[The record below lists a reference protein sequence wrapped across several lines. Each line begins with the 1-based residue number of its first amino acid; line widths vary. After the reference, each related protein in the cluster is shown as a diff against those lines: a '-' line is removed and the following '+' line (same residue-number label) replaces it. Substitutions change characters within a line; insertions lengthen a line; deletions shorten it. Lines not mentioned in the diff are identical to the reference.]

1 MTTAKMASAMITI
14 NLGFMYP
21 PKGVN
26 LYNRLIRGFTR
37 ANGSAMFTILKASTF
52 LLLFLTLSNLCS
64 SETVYLTFPKTNSG
78 TTLTQQDLS
87 LRINNVDVRPSEFF
101 AVNTSSRDPA
111 LLSHPAGRRQYFI

>member
-1 MTTAKMASAMITI
+1 MVFTSTTTAKMASAMITI

-21 PKGVN
+21 PKRVN

-37 ANGSAMFTILKASTF
+37 ARGSAMVAILRTSTL
-52 LLLFLTLSNLCS
+52 LLLFLSLSGLCS
-64 SETVYLTFPKTNSG
+64 SETVYLTFPKRDPA

-101 AVNTSSRDPA
+101 AVNTSSRDAA
-111 LLSHPAGRRQYFI
+111 LLSHPAG